1 MASASA
7 ASNQRKPAWLR
18 MKPPRPSEAESV
30 LKTVQ
35 TFGLET
41 VCREARCPNALDCH
55 ARGTATFM
63 ILGAICTRAC
73 RFCNVTTGR
82 PEALDPTEPARLALA
97 VQRLGLRHC
106 VITSVDRDDLPDFG
120 AAHFA
125 ACIRA
130 VRHKNPDCTI
140 EVLTPDF
147 NGRLAS
153 IEEVVAARPDV
164 FNHNLET
171 VPRLSPGIRP
181 KADYRQSLQI
191 LQLVKRLDP
200 GVTTKSGIMVGLGER
215 PDEVVPVLEDM
226 RAHGV
231 EILTIGQ
238 YLRPTPAMPPS
249 PATSRRP
256 SSPNGPK
263 SPSTSALPTP
273 SAALSYA
280 VPSTPTRSSPRP
292 TPPPS
297 NSRRRFLTK

>member
-1 MASASA
+1 MANA
-7 ASNQRKPAWLR
+7 APSSNQRKPAWLR

-73 RFCNVTTGR
+73 RFCNVATGR
-82 PEALDPTEPARLALA
+82 PEALDATEPARLALA
-97 VQRLGLRHC
+97 VQRLGLRYC

-130 VRHKNPDCTI
+130 VRHKNPDCII

-147 NGRLAS
+147 NGRLAA

-171 VPRLSPGIRP
+171 VPRLSPAIRP
-181 KADYRQSLQI
+181 KAGYRQSLQI
-191 LQLVKRLDP
+191 LQFVKRLAP
-200 GVTTKSGIMVGLGER
+200 AVTTKSGVMVGLGER

-231 EILTIGQ
+231 EIVTIGQ
-238 YLRPTPAMPPS
+238 YLRPTSRHAAVARYIPPAEFAEWARIAS
-249 PATSRRP
+249 ELGFAHAFC
-256 SSPNGPK
+256 GP
-263 SPSTSALPTP
+263 L
-273 SAALSYA
+273 
-280 VPSTPTRSSPRP
+280 VRSSFHADEVFA
-292 TPPPS
+292 TAHAAT
-297 NSRRRFLTK
+297 L